1 MARVRIADRASP
13 PTTTEPSPRYS
24 SEPAPG
30 ISTRGNMPKTLVSV
44 DMKMG
49 RMRLRVASM
58 MASETAMPSLRM
70 WNNVWCT
77 SRMALLT
84 TMPIRMTNPSR
95 VSMSNGWKV

>member
-1 MARVRIADRASP
+1 
-13 PTTTEPSPRYS
+13 
-24 SEPAPG
+24 
-30 ISTRGNMPKTLVSV
+30 MPKTLVSV

-49 RMRLRVASM
+49 RMRLRVASR

-70 WNNVWCT
+70 WNNVWWT